1 MQRMQGT
8 KIVLGIDKTQRTQR
22 MQKLKMK
29 VKEFKN

>member
-8 KIVLGIDKTQRTQR
+8 KRVLGIDKTQRVQR
-22 MQKLKMK
+22 MQKMEMK

>member
-8 KIVLGIDKTQRTQR
+8 KIVLGIDKI
-22 MQKLKMK
+22 QKYRECKKMKMK